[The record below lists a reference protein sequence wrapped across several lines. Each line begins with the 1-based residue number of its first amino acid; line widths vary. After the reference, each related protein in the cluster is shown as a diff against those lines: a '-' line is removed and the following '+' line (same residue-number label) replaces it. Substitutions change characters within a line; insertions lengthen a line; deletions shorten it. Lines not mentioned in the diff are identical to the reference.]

1 MRSYSIILAAF
12 LLLAQIASASSYY
25 YSYSYYY
32 GYADRNYGGR
42 GTHTVTY
49 SGMALGEMIGVDG

>member
-1 MRSYSIILAAF
+1 MRSYSIVLAAT

-32 GYADRNYGGR
+32 GYGNRNYGGR